1 MKSGSSHSSEWR
13 EHVGKVILRQG
24 VLLDSPRSA
33 VLFANA
39 LEHVH
44 ILRIPELPATALT
57 PALSVD
63 ALRCKSL
70 AGAAIVWHQSGF
82 STMSQRHR
90 PRGWSIDLL
99 PILLTV
105 TSGCLET
112 AVERHWRRNG
122 GQGSAGAR
130 RPSPVRSAGGCGR
143 PSQAAVRC
151 FAPECCFFASVVHV
165 CVSVTYFG
173 LACTRTQVSC

>member
-44 ILRIPELPATALT
+44 ILRIPELPDPSLV
-57 PALSVD
+57 SVD
-63 ALRCKSL
+63 ALRCRSL
-70 AGAAIVWHQSGF
+70 AGAAMVWHQSGF

-105 TSGCLET
+105 TSGRLET
-112 AVERHWRRNG
+112 AMERH
-122 GQGSAGAR
+122 
-130 RPSPVRSAGGCGR
+130 
-143 PSQAAVRC
+143 
-151 FAPECCFFASVVHV
+151 
-165 CVSVTYFG
+165 
-173 LACTRTQVSC
+173 